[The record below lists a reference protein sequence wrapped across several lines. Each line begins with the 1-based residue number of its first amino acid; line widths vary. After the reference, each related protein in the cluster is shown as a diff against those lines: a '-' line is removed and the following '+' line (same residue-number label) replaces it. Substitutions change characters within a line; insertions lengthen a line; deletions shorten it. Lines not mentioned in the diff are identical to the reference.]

1 MARRRR
7 GRVSRSKQNQAGKST
22 STSSTGGGGT
32 GTGGGGGGGGNN
44 SGGGGGGGG
53 GNNSGGGGGN
63 QGGGNQGGNN
73 NQGKKDSK
81 ITKRNIARFG
91 EKHVRNLQQKQ
102 KDFKSVQNKTMSRS
116 AFAAKHYGKGYGTTG
131 NVGRSLARRPETDRE
146 LAIVNANRLDSQR
159 LGAEA
164 TRLTGMPSNP
174 AFGFSPQGLAQ
185 AAENRAKFAEA
196 NPMLANVYYGGKDAE
211 NRRRLLRDL
220 KEFER
225 RDPTKGGEG
234 WKGFTFSDKIVNK
247 FKDVGNLVAQIG
259 GQGPHTNVKYDST
272 TGRFM
277 PQVGAGYV
285 NKVRLK
291 EGIPRADAGETD
303 MSNMVA
309 STNLSGLGITPKVSD
324 YDPGSTA
331 FAIATGNY
339 DPAAYESFKQSGLN
353 LSDVG
358 GESTETSRTGRT
370 LGSRAL
376 GALDAVT
383 GNLGD
388 FDNMGGQTAFGVQ
401 LGNSINAGRE
411 AMKNLSDLGVNTG
424 GRVSLK
430 KIQDIAKD
438 INTVG
443 RNVTMQDL
451 AATTGAAKALK
462 ENTQVNLQEA
472 FKNPKGATEKQIK
485 GIADTIAG
493 LNPDTTNR
501 IVKTLGNLD
510 QSKVVSDALRNY
522 GGPNLQ
528 QNLRDTA
535 GLISDNYNRLGTDT
549 KANRQ
554 VMSDLFSGKDAR
566 SDFLRGLAFQKI
578 NNPNLSTQSQVRYA
592 SDPNFKQFTGRDAKG
607 NPIYQNKVKTLTR
620 RDMGL
625 IGGLGNFR
633 LSNLSRDIV
642 SRNLP
647 GTSNALDLASNI
659 INTGRDP
666 RSSTYDSSQAFLR
679 TVGAGGVTPGSLIR
693 GVLPGRRG
701 SNPNSG
707 VPIGQGGGS
716 FGGGTPEL
724 PIEELPIIPQTQTV
738 APDTMQISDPQRLSS
753 LQNQSYQNTLNQLLG
768 FTPNFSASFAPMG
781 GYNFPQARSFRQ
793 TFNREYFPQFA

>member
-7 GRVSRSKQNQAGKST
+7 GRISRSKQNQAGKST

-32 GTGGGGGGGGNN
+32 GTGGGGGGGGGNN

-53 GNNSGGGGGN
+53 NQGGGNQGGGN

-73 NQGKKDSK
+73 NQNKKDSK
-81 ITKRNIARFG
+81 ITQRNIARFG

-102 KDFKSVQNKTMSRS
+102 RDFKSVQNKTMSRS

-131 NVGRSLARRPETDRE
+131 NVGRSLARRPETQRE
-146 LAIVNANRLDSQR
+146 LDIVNANRLDSQR

-174 AFGFSPQGLAQ
+174 AFGFSPEGLAQ

-196 NPMLANVYYGGKDAE
+196 NPMLASVYYGGKDAE

-234 WKGFTFSDKIVNK
+234 WKGFTFSDKVVNK

-272 TGRFM
+272 TGKFM

-376 GALDAVT
+376 GALDAIT

-411 AMKNLSDLGVNTG
+411 AMKNLSDLGANTG
-424 GRVSLK
+424 GKVSLK

-451 AATTGAAKALK
+451 AATTGAAKEIRDKGL
-462 ENTQVNLQEA
+462 VNA
-472 FKNPKGATEKQIK
+472 
-485 GIADTIAG
+485 IAG
-493 LNPDTTNR
+493 SDSATNKR
-501 IVKTLGNLD
+501 VLKTLSNLD

-666 RSSTYDSSQAFLR
+666 KSSTYDASQAFLR

-701 SNPNSG
+701 SSRNTG
-707 VPIGQGGGS
+707 VPLGQGGRS

-724 PIEELPIIPQTQTV
+724 PIEELPMIPQPQTV
-738 APDTMQISDPQRLSS
+738 APDTMQISDPQRLAS

-768 FTPNFSASFAPMG
+768 FTPNFNASFAPMG
-781 GYNFPQARSFRQ
+781 GYNFPQRRSFRQ
-793 TFNREYFPQFA
+793 TFNRDYFA